1 MIEQGGRVYAEV
13 ESNKADKE
21 QWTNVLLCQRKKAL
35 CDETA
40 TKRSENLLVSPF
52 QGLTLKQY
60 RSALKNFC
68 QKEHKDCVKCGT
80 FIIAAETV
88 LSRLFIPLSEL
99 WRICNPKANR
109 YDSGKAQEC

>member
-13 ESNKADKE
+13 ENKADLK
-21 QWTNVLLCQRKKAL
+21 QWTNILLCQRKKAL
-35 CDETA
+35 CDETS
-40 TKRSENLLVSPF
+40 TKQSENLCVSSF

-68 QKEHKDCVKCGT
+68 QKQHKGCVKGST

-99 WRICNPKANR
+99 WRVCNLKAN
-109 YDSGKAQEC
+109 K